1 MNIFLNKLNNISTI
15 LNFASKINIINL
27 FLAKKL
33 GLINWKTNIKAS
45 KIDNLLLNMYKIII
59 IIFWQRFN
67 YLKNDVYRPKY
78 I

>member
-15 LNFASKINIINL
+15 LNFASKVNIINL

-67 YLKNDVYRPKY
+67 YLKNDIYRPKC